1 MKETKTRY
9 GELLKDDQTWLTDFT
24 RLAVRRGLCHQN
36 ISFSHHL
43 RVDCLRF
50 PGEEPLIAIVPQSLY
65 RLIHGKSEPVR
76 VSVEDDMAVSLNTQE
91 YLLFHHPLLEGVL
104 LSECLR
110 LKQRSLA
117 NKLTNLFQQFSGTEI
132 RLKLV
137 WLCGYDLMLGAP
149 LTEWVDTLKFK
160 TKEEM
165 HHWINTRQNENW
177 ALTCLMDEYVTFS
190 HRATTDSSQPAFS

>member
-9 GELLKDDQTWLTDFT
+9 DELLKYYQTWLTDFT
-24 RLAVRRGLCHQN
+24 RLAVRRGMCHQN
-36 ISFSHHL
+36 IYFSHHL
-43 RVDCLRF
+43 VVDCLFF
-50 PGEEPLIAIVPQSLY
+50 PEQEPLIAIVPQSLY
-65 RLIHGKSEPVR
+65 RLIHGKTEPVLL
-76 VSVEDDMAVSLNTQE
+76 SVEDDMEMSLEMHE

-117 NKLTNLFQQFSGTEI
+117 NKLTNLFQQFRGTEI

-137 WLCGYDLMLGAP
+137 WLCWYDLMLGAP

-165 HHWINTRQNENW
+165 HHWVNARQNENW
-177 ALTCLMDEYVTFS
+177 ALTRLMDEYVTFS
-190 HRATTDSSQPAFS
+190 HRTATDSSQPAFS

>member
-9 GELLKDDQTWLTDFT
+9 DELLKYYQTWLMDFT
-24 RLAVRRGLCHQN
+24 KLAVRRCMCHQN
-36 ISFSHHL
+36 IYFSHNL
-43 RVDCLRF
+43 MVDCLSF
-50 PGEEPLIAIVPQSLY
+50 PDQEPLIAIVPQSLY
-65 RLIHGKSEPVR
+65 RLIHGKTEPVLL
-76 VSVEDDMAVSLNTQE
+76 SVEDDMTVSLDTQE

-110 LKQRSLA
+110 LKQRSLV

-137 WLCGYDLMLGAP
+137 WLCWYDLMLGAP
-149 LTEWVDTLKFK
+149 LTEWVDNLKFK

-165 HHWINTRQNENW
+165 DDWVNQRQNENW
-177 ALTCLMDEYVTFS
+177 ALTRLMDEYVTFAY
-190 HRATTDSSQPAFS
+190 RTVTAG